1 VTIIHRILTFLLLVT
16 VLAACAVQSDIPQFD
31 RMSDT
36 ELAMYNST
44 ADVPDMVL
52 CVEEVRI
59 GSHIRK
65 KFCATLEEYANALE
79 NQSNQL
85 GVMNHGGSSVFG
97 TRRGI
102 FD

>member
-1 VTIIHRILTFLLLVT
+1 MTTIHRILTFLLLVT
-16 VLAACAVQSDIPQFD
+16 VLAACAVQIDIPQFD

-44 ADVPDMVL
+44 ADGPDMVL

-65 KFCATLEEYANALE
+65 KYCATLAEYANALE

-97 TRRGI
+97 TRGGI

>member
-1 VTIIHRILTFLLLVT
+1 MTIIHRILTFLLLVT

-65 KFCATLEEYANALE
+65 KFCATLE

>member
-1 VTIIHRILTFLLLVT
+1 VPVIHRFFTFLLLVIP
-16 VLAACAVQSDIPQFD
+16 LAACAVQSDIPQFD

-44 ADVPDMVL
+44 ADGPDMVL

-65 KFCATLEEYANALE
+65 KYCATLAEYANALE

-97 TRRGI
+97 SRGGI